1 MENSD
6 NKNIK
11 RHTFKIDRA
20 VRELSDNQKSFC
32 LWFTGLSGSGK
43 STIANLLEE
52 ALFKLNKKT
61 YVLDGDNLRHGLNA
75 DLGFSDESRVEN
87 IRRVSEVAKLM
98 VDAGIIV
105 IVTLISPFKND
116 RGKARSIFK
125 PGEFIEIF
133 IDAPLDVCE
142 TRDPK
147 GLYKKA
153 RSGEIKFFTGID
165 SRYEVPEAPE
175 IHLKTTADIEDV
187 MKNLLDALHK
197 QHLIS

>member
-1 MENSD
+1 MD
-6 NKNIK
+6 KVDPKNIK
-11 RHTFKIDRA
+11 HHPFKIDRSA
-20 VRELSDNQKSFC
+20 RELRAHQKSFC

-52 ALFKLNKKT
+52 ALFNLNKKT
-61 YVLDGDNLRHGLNA
+61 YILDGDNLRHGLNA

-105 IVTLISPFKND
+105 IVTLISPFKKD
-116 RGKARSIFK
+116 REKARSIFK
-125 PGEFIEIF
+125 SEEFIEVF
-133 IDAPLDVCE
+133 IDAPLNVCE

-165 SRYEVPEAPE
+165 SKYEAPDDAE
-175 IHLKTTADIEDV
+175 IHLKTTANIEESMQD
-187 MKNLLDALHK
+187 LLEALREKHV
-197 QHLIS
+197 IN

>member
-1 MENSD
+1 MN
-6 NKNIK
+6 NAQKKNIK
-11 RHTFKIDRA
+11 HHSFKIDRNA
-20 VRELSDNQKSFC
+20 RELRDNQKSFC

-61 YVLDGDNLRHGLNA
+61 YILDGDNLRHGLNA
-75 DLGFSDESRVEN
+75 DLGFSDESRIEN

-105 IVTLISPFKND
+105 IVTLISPFKKD
-116 RGKARSIFK
+116 REKARSIFK
-125 PGEFIEIF
+125 EGEFIEIF

-142 TRDPK
+142 SRDPK

-165 SRYEVPEAPE
+165 SKYEAPEEAE
-175 IHLKTTADIEDV
+175 IHLKTTADIENS
-187 MKNLLDALHK
+187 MNSLFEALRKK
-197 QHLIS
+197 QIIN